1 MRLTNWPGLASITPA
16 SMEHEDGP
24 IDVVTKSAPATRV
37 LGAARPSSMVSGA
50 GWMEGSEKWTA
61 SMDGATTDGASQT
74 QASLGMAMGR
84 VRVRLTKNPTRK
96 K

>member
-1 MRLTNWPGLASITPA
+1 
-16 SMEHEDGP
+16 
-24 IDVVTKSAPATRV
+24 
-37 LGAARPSSMVSGA
+37 
-50 GWMEGSEKWTA
+50 MEGSEKWTA

-74 QASLGMAMGR
+74 QASLGMVMGR